1 MSQRLELEA
10 RIFLKTSGQLVVA
23 CVYAATNNGCS
34 GVLSSLH
41 FGQESFAVDK
51 ILKYISFS
59 SFKEPIFLRNKLH
72 DSSTVSLE
80 EFLANYKKQSS
91 SSFVVEESG
100 SYQLRKMNSHE
111 TDRDE
116 FSSYDAMLAALDFT
130 QRYKLRRP
138 ENMYF
143 QAHRFKLVYK

>member
-34 GVLSSLH
+34 GVFSSLH

-80 EFLANYKKQSS
+80 EFLAKYKKQSS
-91 SSFVVEESG
+91 SSFVMDG
-100 SYQLRKMNSHE
+100 DE

-138 ENMYF
+138 EMYF

>member
-1 MSQRLELEA
+1 MD
-10 RIFLKTSGQLVVA
+10 G
-23 CVYAATNNGCS
+23 
-34 GVLSSLH
+34 
-41 FGQESFAVDK
+41 D
-51 ILKYISFS
+51 
-59 SFKEPIFLRNKLH
+59 
-72 DSSTVSLE
+72 
-80 EFLANYKKQSS
+80 
-91 SSFVVEESG
+91 
-100 SYQLRKMNSHE
+100 E